1 MRDTHQPRLLYLITR
16 LIVGGAQETVMLLAE
31 MFDRQG
37 YHVEVV
43 SGPQTGPEGSLIEEF
58 HRRGIRLTILPELV
72 REVDPA
78 KDVKA
83 FWKLQRFI
91 KAGGY
96 DIVHT
101 NSSKAGILGRWA
113 ARMAGVPV
121 IVHTVHGWG
130 HHEYQRRLI
139 RRAFIWLE
147 RACARFTQR
156 LIVVSPRNLDKG
168 CTDRIGRPEQ
178 YLTIRSGIALEE
190 FLHPR
195 AERAEMRAQLNI
207 PRHAPVIGTV
217 TRLSAQKAPTD
228 FVAAALAV
236 AQREPEA
243 HFVMVGDG
251 PLRHEVESMIAAGGA
266 PQRFHLTGLRRDVA
280 ELLTTFDV
288 FVLSSLWEGLPRVLP
303 QAMAAGLPI
312 IATAV
317 DGNAEVVQEGENGI
331 LVPPGDRDALAAAML
346 QLLTD
351 REAAARLGR
360 QGRSRVHEFS
370 AEKMVQDHHQLYQE
384 LLAARGLRGR

>member
-31 MFDRQG
+31 MLDRQG

-58 HRRGIRLTILPELV
+58 RRRGIRLTILPELV

-91 KAGGY
+91 KAGSY

-113 ARMAGVPV
+113 ARLAGVPV

-130 HHEYQRRLI
+130 HHAYQRPLI
-139 RRAFIWLE
+139 RRMFIGLE
-147 RACARFTQR
+147 RGCARLTQR

-168 CTDRIGRPEQ
+168 RTDRIGRPEQ
-178 YLTIRSGIALEE
+178 YLTIRSGIELEA

-195 AERAEMRAQLNI
+195 AERAEMRARLNI
-207 PRHAPVIGTV
+207 PLHAPVIGTV
-217 TRLSAQKAPTD
+217 TRLSAQKAPAD

-251 PLRHEVESMIAAGGA
+251 PLRHEVESMIADGGRQ
-266 PQRFHLTGLRRDVA
+266 QRFHLTGLRRDVA
-280 ELLTTFDV
+280 ELLTTFDI

-384 LLAARGLRGR
+384 LLAARRPRV